1 MTRQRGFT
9 LIELLVVIAIIA
21 ILAAILFPV
30 FARAKEK
37 ARQTSCL
44 SNLKQLGTTLNMY
57 ATDYENVLPLYRI
70 SVPATV
76 LNPDGSPSGGLL
88 YWAALLHPYS
98 KNTQIF
104 TCPSNPE
111 AKQFT
116 FGAWNRYNYGVNMF
130 ANPWYGTPFYAFG
143 KGSELGELAQPA
155 RTLAIMDS
163 CSYYVCP
170 FTGYPMAGPTTAQDA
185 LKTDPEPELN
195 GGDATQDAL
204 KAYHN
209 NGCDAVHFDGHAKWY
224 TWTDLTGDLSYWE
237 WHRNT
242 WRSGGGSG
250 GT

>member
-44 SNLKQLGTTLNMY
+44 SNLKQLGTGLAMY
-57 ATDYENVLPLYRI
+57 AQDYESTLPLYRI

-76 LNPDGSPSGGLL
+76 VNPDGSASGGLL
-88 YWAALLHPYS
+88 YWAALIHPYV
-98 KNTQIF
+98 KNSQIF

-130 ANPWYGTPFYAFG
+130 SNPWFGTPFYAFG
-143 KGSELGELAQPA
+143 KGAQLGELARPA
-155 RTLAIMDS
+155 KTLAIMDA
-163 CSYYVCP
+163 CTYYVCP
-170 FTGYPMAGPTTAQDA
+170 FAGYPMVAPTIAQPA
-185 LKTDPEPELN
+185 LRAEPEPENN
-195 GGDATQDAL
+195 GGSATGDAL

-209 NGCDAVHFDGHAKWY
+209 DGSNVVHFDGHAKWY
-224 TWTDLTGDLSYWE
+224 TWNELTGDIGYWE

-242 WRSGGGSG
+242 WRAGFTGEG
-250 GT
+250 